1 MQAAFVIPRD
11 QVAVGGRRDQIRNG
25 TGIVHYHRGLRLLIR
40 LGTPAGYATQQIM
53 HLFMQTHRYPEMSTV
68 SLSEIPRLF
77 THKSTITFLDLQGI
91 DKMINPGTCF

>member
-40 LGTPAGYATQQIM
+40 LGDPGGVCY
-53 HLFMQTHRYPEMSTV
+53 
-68 SLSEIPRLF
+68 
-77 THKSTITFLDLQGI
+77 
-91 DKMINPGTCF
+91 INGAIGRETC

>member
-40 LGTPAGYATQQIM
+40 LGAPAGYATKMVPSAGNRVNLVDEPKGYI
-53 HLFMQTHRYPEMSTV
+53 LRGNP
-68 SLSEIPRLF
+68 
-77 THKSTITFLDLQGI
+77 HK
-91 DKMINPGTCF
+91 

>member
-40 LGTPAGYATQQIM
+40 LGAPAGYAT
-53 HLFMQTHRYPEMSTV
+53 
-68 SLSEIPRLF
+68 
-77 THKSTITFLDLQGI
+77 
-91 DKMINPGTCF
+91 